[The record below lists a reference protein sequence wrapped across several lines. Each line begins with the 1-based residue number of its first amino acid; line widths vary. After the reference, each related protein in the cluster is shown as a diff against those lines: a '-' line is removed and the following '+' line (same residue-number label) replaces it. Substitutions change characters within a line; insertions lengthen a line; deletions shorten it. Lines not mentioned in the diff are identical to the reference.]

1 MIVPRLWLAF
11 LALAFAAA
19 AYFSDRDWALTDMP
33 RIEALGA
40 LEENPE
46 LYRVLSESRLVPGM
60 LPYTA
65 RQRANR
71 AERALRGDD
80 ARPQRR
86 IGYSYRELSILRV
99 PIWGYKDQGLVAY
112 SEGPDGYYYVPLDE
126 AQTAEI
132 DRITGSSYADY
143 GFPLWKH
150 LWGWLFLLG
159 MIVWTFLHLRAGAK
173 LQEES
178 EEQDEMTAA

>member
-11 LALAFAAA
+11 LAVAFAAA

-40 LEENPE
+40 IEGREE
-46 LYRVLSESRLVPGM
+46 LYRVIGQSRLAPGM

-71 AERALRGDD
+71 AERGAEAEPRQ
-80 ARPQRR
+80 PKV
-86 IGYSYRELSILRV
+86 GYSYRELSVLRV
-99 PIWGYKDQGLVAY
+99 PIWAYEDQGLVAY
-112 SEGPDGYYYVPLDE
+112 SEAHDGYYYVPLGE
-126 AQTAEI
+126 AQAAEI
-132 DRITGSSYADY
+132 DRISGSRFADY

-150 LWGWLFLLG
+150 LWGWLFLVG

-173 LQEES
+173 LDEEDH
-178 EEQDEMTAA
+178 EA